1 MTDALIL
8 EGLRNGSMLV
18 VFTKADG
25 TKREMHATLCE
36 ELIPEE
42 KRPKEKPSSTVSSET
57 QRVFDLKLKE
67 WRSFRWDRVQDSY
80 FLPNYSGHTS

>member
-25 TKREMHATLCE
+25 TRREMHATLCE

-42 KRPKEKPSSTVSSET
+42 KRPKEEVGSATSSEV

-80 FLPNYSGHTS
+80 FLPN

>member
-42 KRPKEKPSSTVSSET
+42 KRPKEEVSRATSSEV

-67 WRSFRWDRVQDSY
+67 WRSFRWDRVQDCY
-80 FLPNYSGHTS
+80 FLHN